1 MSIKGFELTVVDDLV
16 DFSNWDKKKQAGDGA
31 RYTFGYGGK
40 VQIGDHITV
49 EVHAQ
54 RSSKQGAE
62 KEVVTG
68 EDEETEGTE
77 EL

>member
-1 MSIKGFELTVVDDLV
+1 MKRYELTGVDDLV
-16 DFSNWDKKKQAGDGA
+16 DFSKWDKKQARDVV

-49 EVHAQ
+49 ELHAQ
-54 RSSKQGAE
+54 RSSKEGAK
-62 KEVVTG
+62 KEAEETRG
-68 EDEETEGTE
+68 DEETEGTE